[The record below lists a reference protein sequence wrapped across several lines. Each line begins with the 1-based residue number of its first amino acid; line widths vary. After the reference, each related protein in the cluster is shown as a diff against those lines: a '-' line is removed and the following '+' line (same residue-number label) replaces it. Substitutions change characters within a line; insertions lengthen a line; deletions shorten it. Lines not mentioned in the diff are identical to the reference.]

1 MIQTV
6 GSIRHYVN
14 GNVKSITIMAK
25 KIKKYQGNKAS
36 SQVTKTSSDS
46 TSKSIDPKF
55 YIDPK
60 KVGAKVNVDPK
71 FYIDPKKVGAKPTND
86 KGFYKDVP
94 KKKPGGQLKTVDA
107 SKNPGLAQLPTPV
120 RNNMGYAKKGGTVKK
135 KK

>member
-1 MIQTV
+1 
-6 GSIRHYVN
+6 
-14 GNVKSITIMAK
+14 MAK
-25 KIKKYQGNKAS
+25 KIKKYQGITAS

-46 TSKSIDPKF
+46 TSKSMDPKF

-94 KKKPGGQLKTVDA
+94 KKKPGGELKEVPA
-107 SKNPGLAQLPTPV
+107 NKQKSLGQLPAPV